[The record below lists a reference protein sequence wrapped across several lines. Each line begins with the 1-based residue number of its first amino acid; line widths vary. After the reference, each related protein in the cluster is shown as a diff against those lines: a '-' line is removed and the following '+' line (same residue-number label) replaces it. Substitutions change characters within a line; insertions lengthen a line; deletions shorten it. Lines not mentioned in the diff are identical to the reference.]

1 MALELDPKY
10 NPRGI
15 ETRWYE
21 SYETHGAFRPEYG
34 EALGVTDHKAKPFS
48 IVIPPPN
55 VTGSLHVGHAL
66 DQTIQDV
73 LTRTARKL
81 GRPTLWLPGMD
92 HAGIATQSRVEK
104 TLQEEEGLSRHD
116 LGREQFIKRVWDWKE
131 HYGGVILKQQRTML
145 FSLDWSRERFTMD
158 EGLSRAVRKVFVDL
172 YKEGLIYRDTRM
184 INWDPV
190 AHTVL
195 SDLEVEHDE
204 GVKGELYHFAYK
216 LSDGSGEVIV
226 ATTRPETMLGDTAIA
241 VHPEDPR
248 HSSLIGQTVDHP
260 FLNRKIPIVGDA
272 ELVDMEFGT
281 GAVKI
286 TPAHD
291 FNDFDVGKRHEL
303 ESITIFDD
311 SACVNQEGGPFA
323 GLDRFEARKQIK
335 EKLTEMGLERGSK
348 EHTMSL
354 GRSQRSGA
362 IVEPMISTQWFV
374 KTKPLAEVAIE
385 AVEKEQIKF
394 YPAQWANLYYSWMR
408 EIRDWCISRQ
418 LWWGHQIP
426 AWHCANCGH
435 TTVSTEDP
443 DQCESCESDDISR
456 DEDVLDT
463 WFSSGLWPFSTMGWP
478 EDAEDL
484 RRFYPTSV
492 LVTAYDIIF
501 FWVARMIMLG
511 LHFNKSEP
519 FEKVY
524 IHGLMRD
531 DQGRKI
537 SKSLGNNVDPAEVI
551 EEYGADAYRFFLM
564 ATLTEG
570 KDSKYSESRLKGYQN
585 FTNKIWNSSRFVLM
599 NLPEGFQPIDS
610 ADFPGNLKLE
620 AEDLWILERL
630 NEASESMKRTLEEF
644 KFHIATEEVYSL
656 VWNHFCDWY
665 IELIKPRIFGKLGEE
680 SAESARQCVF
690 FVLKGILGL
699 VHPFMPAI
707 SEEIYSYLRTFE
719 SDVTGRSAGSEID
732 TSAMSSE
739 KEESSVKAS
748 ADTDGAPR
756 TTIKG
761 SKKSAKKASKTAKK
775 KTGENVAKT
784 KSADV
789 RSSSEFRA
797 TSSALEPASLPR
809 FLMWEPWPRGIQLK
823 KKEKEQAALLS
834 QIQEV
839 IGAVRAIRADTG
851 IAPDKKVKIVV
862 SSESAALKKLIE
874 AKQASICR
882 LASAESVEAQKDY
895 SAGKADAFEAFSEGS
910 VYVPLEGLLDVEKEL
925 GRIGKDLEKQQKV
938 AQGLEKK
945 LNSSGF
951 LDNAPP
957 DVVEKEKAKLEEA
970 GDRIQ
975 VLEAARKRLE
985 ALK

>member
-1 MALELDPKY
+1 MALELDSKY

-21 SYETHGAFRPEYG
+21 SYEEFGAFRPEFG
-34 EALGVTDHKAKPFS
+34 EAIGVTDHNAKPFC

-55 VTGSLHVGHAL
+55 VTGQLHVGHAL

-116 LGREQFIKRVWDWKE
+116 LGREEFIKRVWDWKE

-158 EGLSRAVRKVFVDL
+158 DGLSRAVRKVFVDL
-172 YKEGLIYRDTRM
+172 YREGLIYRDTRM

-195 SDLEVEHDE
+195 SDLEVEHEE

-216 LSDGSGEVIV
+216 LSDGDGEVIV
-226 ATTRPETMLGDTAIA
+226 ATTRPETMLGDSAIA

-248 HSSLIGQTVDHP
+248 HNELIGKTVDHP
-260 FLNRKIPIVGDA
+260 FLDRKIPIVGDA
-272 ELVDMEFGT
+272 ALVDMEFGT

-291 FNDFDVGKRHEL
+291 FNDFEVGKRHEL
-303 ESITIFDD
+303 ESITIFDE
-311 SACVNQEGGPFA
+311 SARVNKEGGPFQ

-335 EKLTEMGLERGSK
+335 QKLQELGLERGSQ
-348 EHTMSL
+348 EHVMSL
-354 GRSQRSGA
+354 GKSQRSGA

-374 KTKPLAEVAIE
+374 KTGPLAEVAIDS
-385 AVEKEQIKF
+385 VEKGQIKF
-394 YPAQWANLYYSWMR
+394 YPAQWANLYFSWMR

-435 TTVSTEDP
+435 TTVSEQDP
-443 DQCESCESDDISR
+443 DECESCQSEDIRR
-456 DEDVLDT
+456 DPDVLDT

-478 EDAEDL
+478 ENSEDL

-531 DQGRKI
+531 EQGRKI
-537 SKSLGNNVDPAEVI
+537 SKSLGNNIDPSEVI
-551 EEYGADAYRFFLM
+551 EEFGADAYRFFLM

-570 KDSKYSESRLKGYQN
+570 KDSKYSQSRLKGYQN

-599 NLPEGFQPIDS
+599 NLPEGFEPVEASQ
-610 ADFPGNLKLE
+610 FPGTLKLE
-620 AEDLWILERL
+620 AEDHWILEKL
-630 NEASESMKRTLEEF
+630 NETSESMKRTLEEF

-665 IELIKPRIFGKLGEE
+665 IELIKPRMFGKLGED
-680 SAESARQCVF
+680 SAESARQCAY
-690 FVLKGILGL
+690 FVLRGILGL

-707 SEEIYSYLRTFE
+707 SEEIFSYLLQLDPKGSSARAAANG
-719 SDVTGRSAGSEID
+719 TGAE
-732 TSAMSSE
+732 
-739 KEESSVKAS
+739 VK
-748 ADTDGAPR
+748 GAR
-756 TTIKG
+756 GKS
-761 SKKSAKKASKTAKK
+761 SKKSGRKQPTTKTHIV
-775 KTGENVAKT
+775 E
-784 KSADV
+784 SIDV
-789 RSSSEFRA
+789 
-797 TSSALEPASLPR
+797 SSAPR
-809 FLMWEPWPRGIQLK
+809 FLMWEPWPAPVKLGKAQRK
-823 KKEKEQAALLS
+823 QAELLS
-834 QIQEV
+834 QVQEI
-839 IGAVRAIRADTG
+839 IGAARAIRADTG
-851 IAPDKKVKIVV
+851 IAPDRKIRIIVAT
-862 SSESAALKKLIE
+862 EARDLAALID

-882 LASAESVEAQKDY
+882 LASAESVETSSEYQ
-895 SAGKADAFEAFSEGS
+895 AGKSDAFEAFAEGS
-910 VYVPLEGLLDVEKEL
+910 VYVPLEGLLDIPRELSRIEKEADKL
-925 GRIGKDLEKQQKV
+925 RKAAGGI
-938 AQGLEKK
+938 EKK
-945 LNSSGF
+945 LSSSGF
-951 LDNAPP
+951 LDKAPP
-957 DVVEKEKAKLEEA
+957 DVVEKEKAKLEESKEKLEL
-970 GDRIQ
+970 
-975 VLEAARKRLE
+975 LEAAQKRLE

>member
-158 EGLSRAVRKVFVDL
+158 DGLSRAVRKVFVDL

-216 LSDGSGEVIV
+216 LSDGSGEVVV
-226 ATTRPETMLGDTAIA
+226 ATTRPETMLGDTAVA
-241 VHPEDPR
+241 VHPEDQR
-248 HSSLIGQTVDHP
+248 HSNLIGQTVDHP
-260 FLNRKIPIVGDA
+260 FLERKIPIVGDA

-291 FNDFDVGKRHEL
+291 FNDFEVGKRHEL
-303 ESITIFDD
+303 ESITIFDE
-311 SACVNQEGGPFA
+311 SACVNKEGGPFA

-335 EKLTEMGLERGSK
+335 EKLAEMGLERGSK

-511 LHFNKSEP
+511 LHFNKKEP

-599 NLPEGFQPIDS
+599 NLPEEFKPVASD
-610 ADFPGNLKLE
+610 DFPGDLKLE

-644 KFHIATEEVYSL
+644 KFHIGTEEVYSL

-665 IELIKPRIFGKLGEE
+665 IELIKPRIFGKLGED

-707 SEEIYSYLRTFE
+707 SEEIFSYLRTFE
-719 SDVTGRSAGSEID
+719 SADSESEISRKTSGSEGSTA
-732 TSAMSSE
+732 TSENESNKSGKKSS
-739 KEESSVKAS
+739 KKA
-748 ADTDGAPR
+748 
-756 TTIKG
+756 
-761 SKKSAKKASKTAKK
+761 SKKSAKMKTAEKAAKK
-775 KTGENVAKT
+775 KDTGANSLSV
-784 KSADV
+784 SVNAD
-789 RSSSEFRA
+789 
-797 TSSALEPASLPR
+797 SLPR
-809 FLMWEPWPRGIQLK
+809 FLMWEPWPRGIKLSK
-823 KKEKEQAALLS
+823 KDLEQAALLS

-851 IAPDKKVKIVV
+851 IAPDKKVRIIV

-945 LNSSGF
+945 LGSSGF
-951 LDNAPP
+951 LDNAPA

-970 GDRIQ
+970 GDRIK
-975 VLEAARKRLE
+975 VLQAARKRLE

>member
-21 SYETHGAFRPEYG
+21 SYESHGAFRPEYG
-34 EALGVTDHKAKPFS
+34 EALGVTDPKAEPFS

-104 TLQEEEGLSRHD
+104 NIQEEEGLSRHD
-116 LGREQFIKRVWDWKE
+116 LGREEFIKRVWDWKE

-158 EGLSRAVRKVFVDL
+158 DGLSRAVRKVFVDL
-172 YKEGLIYRDTRM
+172 YREGLIYRDTRM

-195 SDLEVEHDE
+195 SDLEVEHEE
-204 GVKGELYHFAYK
+204 GIKGELYHFAYK
-216 LSDGSGEVIV
+216 LSDGSGEVVV

-248 HSSLIGQTVDHP
+248 HKSLIGKTVDHP
-260 FLNRKIPIVGDA
+260 FLDRKIPVVGDA

-291 FNDFDVGKRHEL
+291 FNDFEVGRRHEL
-303 ESITIFDD
+303 ESITIFDE
-311 SACVNQEGGPFA
+311 SACVNLEGGDFQ
-323 GLDRFEARKQIK
+323 GLDRFEARKKIK
-335 EKLTEMGLERGSK
+335 EKLSELGLERETR

-374 KTKPLAEVAIE
+374 KTKPLAEVAIK
-385 AVEKEQIKF
+385 AVEDDQIKF
-394 YPAQWANLYYSWMR
+394 YPAQWANLYFSWMR

-426 AWHCANCGH
+426 AWHCSNCGH

-443 DQCESCESDDISR
+443 DRCESCESDDISR

-511 LHFNKSEP
+511 LHFNKKEP
-519 FEKVY
+519 FQKVY

-537 SKSLGNNVDPAEVI
+537 SKSLGNNIDPAEVI

-599 NLPEGFQPIDS
+599 NLPENFEPVPS
-610 ADFPGNLKLE
+610 TFPGDLKLE

-680 SAESARQCVF
+680 SAESARQCVY

-707 SEEIYSYLRTFE
+707 SEEIFSYLRTFE
-719 SDVTGRSAGSEID
+719 PSAEDQNSQPARASKK
-732 TSAMSSE
+732 SAR
-739 KEESSVKAS
+739 KES
-748 ADTDGAPR
+748 G
-756 TTIKG
+756 
-761 SKKSAKKASKTAKK
+761 KSAKKASSKKASSGAKM
-775 KTGENVAKT
+775 ENARA
-784 KSADV
+784 AD
-789 RSSSEFRA
+789 S
-797 TSSALEPASLPR
+797 PDMPR
-809 FLMWEPWPRGIQLK
+809 FLMWEPWPEAIKLK
-823 KKEKEQAALLS
+823 KKDQQQAALLS
-834 QIQEV
+834 QVQEI
-839 IGAVRAIRADTG
+839 IGAARAIRADTG
-851 IAPDKKVKIVV
+851 IAPDKKIQIIV
-862 SSESAALKKLIE
+862 STESAGLKKLIE

-882 LASAESVEAQKDY
+882 LASAESVDAKKSY

-910 VYVPLEGLLDVEKEL
+910 VYVPLEGLLDIEKEL
-925 GRIGKDLEKQQKV
+925 GRIGKDLDKQLKA

-945 LNSSGF
+945 LGSSGF

-957 DVVEKEKAKLEEA
+957 EVVEKEKAKLEEA
-970 GDRIQ
+970 GDRIK

-985 ALK
+985 SLK

>member
-21 SYETHGAFRPEYG
+21 SYESHGAFRPEYG
-34 EALGVTDHKAKPFS
+34 EALGVTDPKAEPFS

-104 TLQEEEGLSRHD
+104 NIQEEEGLSRHD
-116 LGREQFIKRVWDWKE
+116 LGREEFIKRVWDWKE

-158 EGLSRAVRKVFVDL
+158 DGLSRAVRKVFVDL
-172 YKEGLIYRDTRM
+172 YREGLIYRDTRM

-195 SDLEVEHDE
+195 SDLEVEHEE
-204 GVKGELYHFAYK
+204 GIKGELYHFAYK
-216 LSDGSGEVIV
+216 LSDGSGEVVV

-248 HSSLIGQTVDHP
+248 HKSLIGKTVDHP
-260 FLNRKIPIVGDA
+260 FLDRKIPVVGDA

-291 FNDFDVGKRHEL
+291 FNDFEVGKRHEL
-303 ESITIFDD
+303 ESITIFDE
-311 SACVNQEGGPFA
+311 SACVNLEGGDFQ
-323 GLDRFEARKQIK
+323 GLDRFEARKKIK
-335 EKLTEMGLERGSK
+335 EKLSELGLERETR

-374 KTKPLAEVAIE
+374 KTKPLAEVAIK
-385 AVEKEQIKF
+385 AVEDDQIKF
-394 YPAQWANLYYSWMR
+394 YPAQWANLYFSWMR

-426 AWHCANCGH
+426 AWHCSNCGH

-443 DQCESCESDDISR
+443 DRCESCESDDISR

-511 LHFNKSEP
+511 LHFNKKEP
-519 FEKVY
+519 FQKVY

-537 SKSLGNNVDPAEVI
+537 SKSLGNNIDPAEVI

-599 NLPEGFQPIDS
+599 NLPENFEPVAS
-610 ADFPGNLKLE
+610 TFPGDLKLE

-680 SAESARQCVF
+680 SAESARQCVY

-707 SEEIYSYLRTFE
+707 SEEIFSYLRTFE
-719 SDVTGRSAGSEID
+719 PSAEGQNSQP
-732 TSAMSSE
+732 AR
-739 KEESSVKAS
+739 A
-748 ADTDGAPR
+748 
-756 TTIKG
+756 
-761 SKKSAKKASKTAKK
+761 SKKSARKESGKSTKKASSKKASSGAKM
-775 KTGENVAKT
+775 ENARA
-784 KSADV
+784 AD
-789 RSSSEFRA
+789 S
-797 TSSALEPASLPR
+797 PDMPR
-809 FLMWEPWPRGIQLK
+809 FLMWEPWPEAIKLK
-823 KKEKEQAALLS
+823 KKDQQQAALLS
-834 QIQEV
+834 QVQEI
-839 IGAVRAIRADTG
+839 IGAARAIRADTG
-851 IAPDKKVKIVV
+851 IAPDKKIQIIV
-862 SSESAALKKLIE
+862 STESAGLKKLIE

-882 LASAESVEAQKDY
+882 LASAESVDAKKSY

-910 VYVPLEGLLDVEKEL
+910 VYVPLEGLLDIEKEL
-925 GRIGKDLEKQQKV
+925 GRIGKDLDKQLKA

-945 LNSSGF
+945 LGSSGF

-957 DVVEKEKAKLEEA
+957 EVVEKEKAKLEEA
-970 GDRIQ
+970 GDRIK

-985 ALK
+985 SLK